1 MVHTFFNTPPTEQA
15 REKDQE
21 KWHSI
26 FKEFE
31 SNLKN
36 HNYDTA
42 LQVVE
47 KYESECKS
55 PEFRLQA
62 LMKRAQGSFDAW
74 KHTSKGETSVLNR
87 EINKAAFSFF
97 SFLIA
102 KPLIRGEQKGVEIL
116 SYADT
121 KTEMFVLVTLGTIK
135 PNSND
140 MKYPVLLMDS
150 VHKISQSFQSLLTD
164 KNKKRLAGYIQ
175 KLGFDDVA
183 AMFWD
188 LQPESGKLVNTTS
201 VNPILCWTWL
211 LSTFIS
217 NFTFCRLR
225 FLRSNFS
232 LYLLLIFFQS
242 T

>member
-1 MVHTFFNTPPTEQA
+1 MQA
-15 REKDQE
+15 KEKDQE

-26 FKEFE
+26 FKDFE

-36 HNYDTA
+36 HNFDTA

-62 LMKRAQGSFDAW
+62 LMKRARGSFDAW
-74 KHTSKGETSVLNR
+74 KHTSKGEINVLSR
-87 EINKAAFSFF
+87 EISKVAFSFF

-102 KPLIRGEQKGVEIL
+102 KPLIRGGQERVEIL
-116 SYADT
+116 NFADV
-121 KTEMFVLVTLGTIK
+121 KTEMFVLVTLGTFK
-135 PNSND
+135 PDSND

-150 VHKISQSFQSLLTD
+150 VQKISQGFQSLLTD

-188 LQPESGKLVNTTS
+188 LQPESGKLVNTTWF
-201 VNPILCWTWL
+201 NAILCWTLL
-211 LSTFIS
+211 LSTSIS
-217 NFTFCRLR
+217 SFTFCCLR
-225 FLRSNFS
+225 FLTLFKRFS
-232 LYLLLIFFQS
+232 V
-242 T
+242 